1 MKKENMIWSALLHLG
16 TNMWR
21 DKDAPIDPDDIHRFR
36 DSHVFWCDDL
46 RFDLDVFHRITEK
59 LPGMGVNTLLIDVG
73 DGVHYDSHPEI
84 GVNGALTPDELRAEV
99 RRLRSLGLEPVPKL
113 NFASSHD
120 AWLGQYERMLSTDIY
135 RAVVG
140 DLIHEVCEI
149 FEKPKYLHLGMDEE
163 NERLQRNFDIAVIR
177 QHDLW
182 WHDLYYF
189 VECVEKNN
197 ARAWVWSDYI
207 WNHTEEYLAKMP
219 KTVVQNNWYYSN
231 QFENADEKYAARLKS
246 FELLDKHGFDQ
257 VPAGSTFSYTD
268 NFELLT
274 KYSKEHVSPEHL
286 IGMMHTVWERIDNG
300 WMDKHKLA
308 EKNIADA
315 KKWFENN

>member
-1 MKKENMIWSALLHLG
+1 MANNEFIWAHLVHLG
-16 TNMWR
+16 SNMWNEEGNTR
-21 DKDAPIDPDDIHRFR
+21 GREHRSTPCASPVLRFNRELWDSHMRGLR
-36 DSHVFWCDDL
+36 DS
-46 RFDLDVFHRITEK
+46 
-59 LPGMGVNTLLIDVG
+59 GVNTLVVDLG
-73 DGVHYDSHPEI
+73 EAMLYESHPELAVE
-84 GVNGALTPDELRAEV
+84 GSFDRKRMLDEIAKLRELGFEV
-99 RRLRSLGLEPVPKL
+99 VPKL
-113 NFASSHD
+113 NFSTCHD
-120 AWLGQYERMLSTDIY
+120 VWLKDYSRMISTPIY
-135 RAVVG
+135 YQVCK
-140 DLIHEVCEI
+140 DLINEVCDV
-149 FEKPKYLHLGMDEE
+149 FKPKYFHLGMDEE

-189 VECVEKNN
+189 IDCVEKNN

-207 WNHTEEYLAKMP
+207 WNHTDEYLAKMP

-257 VPAGSTFSYTD
+257 VPAGSTFSYAD

-274 KYSKEHVSPEHL
+274 KYSKEHLSSEHF

-300 WMDKHKLA
+300 WMDKHRSA

>member
-1 MKKENMIWSALLHLG
+1 MENKNFIWAHLVHLG
-16 TNMWR
+16 SNMWNEEGNTR
-21 DKDAPIDPDDIHRFR
+21 GREHRSTPCASPVLRFNRELWDSHMQGLR
-36 DSHVFWCDDL
+36 DS
-46 RFDLDVFHRITEK
+46 
-59 LPGMGVNTLLIDVG
+59 GVNTLVVDLG
-73 DGVHYDSHPEI
+73 EAMLYESHPELAVE
-84 GVNGALTPDELRAEV
+84 GSFDRKRMLDEISKLRA
-99 RRLRSLGLEPVPKL
+99 LGFEIIPKL
-113 NFASSHD
+113 NFSTCHD
-120 AWLGQYERMLSTDIY
+120 VWLKDYSRMISTPIY
-135 RAVVG
+135 YQVCK
-140 DLIHEVCEI
+140 DLINEVCEV
-149 FEKPKYLHLGMDEE
+149 FKPKYFHLGMDEE

-257 VPAGSTFSYTD
+257 IPAGSTFSYAD

-274 KYSKEHVSPEHL
+274 KYSKTHVSSEHL

-300 WMDKHKLA
+300 WMEKHKLA

-315 KKWFENN
+315 KMWFENN